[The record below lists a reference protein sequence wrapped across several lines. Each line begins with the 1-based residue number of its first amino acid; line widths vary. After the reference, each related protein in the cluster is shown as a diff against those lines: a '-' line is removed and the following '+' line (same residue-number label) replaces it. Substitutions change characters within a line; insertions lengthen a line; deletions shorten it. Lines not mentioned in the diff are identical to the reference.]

1 MFYRAKISQDVR
13 EKGWRIMVNPFDP
26 NELQVFLNDLYT
38 WYADN
43 TSRGRKRHRV
53 PSWTEFAQ
61 WLGWN
66 NSTLSAYMNGTR
78 GQPAL

>member
-1 MFYRAKISQDVR
+1 
-13 EKGWRIMVNPFDP
+13 MVNPFDP